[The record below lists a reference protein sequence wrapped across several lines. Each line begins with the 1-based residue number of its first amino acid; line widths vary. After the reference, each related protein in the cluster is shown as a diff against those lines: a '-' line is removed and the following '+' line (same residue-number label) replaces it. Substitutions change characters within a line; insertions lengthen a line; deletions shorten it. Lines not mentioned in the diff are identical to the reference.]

1 MTSAAGVRATS
12 ARSGTASAA
21 GLMGCHGCGLL
32 VRQRHAGKGQV
43 LRCPRCASTV
53 HDRKPESLQRTTALV
68 FTAAV
73 LYVPA
78 NLFPI
83 MTVISF
89 GRGQPNTILSG
100 IVHLAHSGLLS
111 LALLVFFASVLVPV
125 LKLVGLSFLLWSVHR
140 KWKWRPR
147 DRTFLYR
154 IIEAVGRW
162 SMIDIFMISILV
174 ALVKLGNVATIET
187 GLGATCFAGVVVITM
202 FASMSFDPRLIWDAA
217 EEGS

>member
-1 MTSAAGVRATS
+1 MRPAPGS
-12 ARSGTASAA
+12 ASAM

-32 VRQRHAGKGQV
+32 VRKRHAAKGQA
-43 LRCPRCASTV
+43 LRCPRCAAPV
-53 HDRKPESLQRTTALV
+53 HDRKPDSLQRTTALV

-89 GRGQPNTILSG
+89 GKGEPQTILSG
-100 IVHLAHSGLLS
+100 VVHLAHGGMVS

-125 LKLVGLSFLLWSVHR
+125 LKLVGLTFLLWSVHR

-147 DRTFLYR
+147 DRTLLYR
-154 IIEAVGRW
+154 IIESVGRW

-174 ALVKLGNVATIET
+174 ALVKLGKVATIET
-187 GLGATCFAGVVVITM
+187 GLGATCFASVVVITM

-217 EEGS
+217 EEES